1 MLAEVNLRS
10 HASYQMVN
18 RHRPSASWTGNSRR
32 GLTRRLT
39 EWDKVEK
46 WPHRLRHLTVGACSK
61 APPQPPTV
69 QSRRARAS
77 HPHPSRALARKQ
89 ETAHLPFA
97 HRDVAEPWGVQTPSG
112 SPHSPSLPGPTWTDA
127 TISQNRETGFQPAM
141 DAFICPYQIFSS
153 VLRGTVSRLTP
164 LSGPQRRSGVLLP
177 HRVVT
182 PKTAGHGTRP
192 CLWATGTL
200 PRTSQTPWPSY
211 HEPRRGQYG
220 RQRSAFCNS
229 PHQS

>member
-1 MLAEVNLRS
+1 MIERAQAAGASPTAGTLGNPTLPPAGWRSTTPTPSGQSRRTSQLGARYRVLAEVNLRS

-69 QSRRARAS
+69 RSRRARAS

-112 SPHSPSLPGPTWTDA
+112 SSHSPSLRPAFVP
-127 TISQNRETGFQPAM
+127 REGEGVYLDGMKYYAQTEGETEYFAQVLGREGNTRFQSPA
-141 DAFICPYQIFSS
+141 SS
-153 VLRGTVSRLTP
+153 PRQLRP
-164 LSGPQRRSGVLLP
+164 
-177 HRVVT
+177 
-182 PKTAGHGTRP
+182 
-192 CLWATGTL
+192 
-200 PRTSQTPWPSY
+200 
-211 HEPRRGQYG
+211 
-220 RQRSAFCNS
+220 
-229 PHQS
+229 